1 MFPKAC
7 NTAVALGRAVLH
19 SMAYTCPILQNSSNS
34 SPFIE
39 TRLGEFSFR
48 TLCYS
53 LCWKW
58 FNILGCMF
66 VKRVFE
72 FCLRCSIYPFYDL
85 NILTNIE
92 SKCYECASGPNLM
105 FGKKTVSLET
115 RSMSL
120 VKIQSW
126 MRSCTEW
133 KHGLKKDAV
142 GINWAFKALRPWLGN
157 ELHYIYIGNICMR
170 WMTEP

>member
-1 MFPKAC
+1 MVHGKLANVFPKAC

-105 FGKKTVSLET
+105 FGKKTESALKQGQCHW
-115 RSMSL
+115 SKS
-120 VKIQSW
+120 SP
-126 MRSCTEW
+126 EW
-133 KHGLKKDAV
+133 EA
-142 GINWAFKALRPWLGN
+142 ALN
-157 ELHYIYIGNICMR
+157 ENMV
-170 WMTEP
+170 